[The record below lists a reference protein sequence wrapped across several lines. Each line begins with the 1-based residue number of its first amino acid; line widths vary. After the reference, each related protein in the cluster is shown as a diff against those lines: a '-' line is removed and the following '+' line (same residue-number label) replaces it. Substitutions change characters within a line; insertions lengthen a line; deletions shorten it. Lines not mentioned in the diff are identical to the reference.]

1 MPSRSIASV
10 RRPFSRFARG
20 AERARARKTARRR
33 VALRDAESSMIASTR
48 AP

>member
-1 MPSRSIASV
+1 MRNRV
-10 RRPFSRFARG
+10 KRKNGRRTDAIPRGRFQ
-20 AERARARKTARRR
+20 TARRR